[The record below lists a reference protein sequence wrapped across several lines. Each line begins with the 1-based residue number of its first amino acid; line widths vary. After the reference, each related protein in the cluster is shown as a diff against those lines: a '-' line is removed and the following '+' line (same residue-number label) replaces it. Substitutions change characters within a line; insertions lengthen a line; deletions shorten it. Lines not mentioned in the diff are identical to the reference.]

1 MDMFIF
7 INEMLSRK
15 RYKEHE
21 VRQYIRSDE
30 TILKC
35 EHIWIWIDLQQ
46 WMLTQNENP
55 LQNLSNATN
64 QIELHN

>member
-1 MDMFIF
+1 MRKRKLCEIVNFRRIFACIPIFQMDMFIF

-35 EHIWIWIDLQQ
+35 EHIWI
-46 WMLTQNENP
+46 
-55 LQNLSNATN
+55 
-64 QIELHN
+64 